1 MQRQSRVDNDPE
13 PWQVE
18 SSTTVFRNRWVKVDL
33 DSVRLPNDETYEY
46 TRLDIHGVGV
56 GIVGFNKAGDQVLLE
71 REYRHGIGEVIWQCP
86 GGLAHPDE
94 DLAAAGL
101 RELKEETGYA
111 PASVT
116 AHTVRYLGAIWD
128 APPLGRACS
137 HIYAVWG
144 LAQVAERT
152 PDEAEIITCH
162 WRSVAWLKDAVRSG
176 EIQDRFV
183 VAAVAY
189 LLLNE
194 LI

>member
-1 MQRQSRVDNDPE
+1 MDNDPAH
-13 PWQVE
+13 WQVE
-18 SSTTVFRNRWVKVDL
+18 KTSTVFQNRWIKVDL
-33 DSVRLPNDETYEY
+33 DDVLLPNGSQYEY
-46 TRLDIHGVGV
+46 TRLNVNGVGV
-56 GIVGFNKAGDQVLLE
+56 GIIGFNEAGDQVLLE

-86 GGLAHPDE
+86 GGLAHADE

-101 RELKEETGYA
+101 RELQEETGYA
-111 PASVT
+111 PIEISPE
-116 AHTVRYLGAIWD
+116 TVRFLGSIWD
-128 APPLGRACS
+128 APPLGRARN

-144 LAQVAERT
+144 LTQVAQRK
-152 PDEAEIITCH
+152 PDEAEFVTCH
-162 WRSVAWLKDAVRSG
+162 WRSVDWLKEAVRRG